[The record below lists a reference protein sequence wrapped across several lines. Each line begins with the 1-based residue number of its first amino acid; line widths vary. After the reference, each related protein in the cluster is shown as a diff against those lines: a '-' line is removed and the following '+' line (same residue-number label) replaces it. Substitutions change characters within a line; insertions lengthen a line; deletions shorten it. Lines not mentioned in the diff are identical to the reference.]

1 MCALTKYR
9 DQRITSDIDDHCMKI
24 AQDQI
29 NDIAILK
36 LTKELPWTMGD
47 CRILEDRIHC
57 LVQRGTTRI
66 LVDMTSAHLISHEGI
81 GTLIHGLKIVK
92 EAGGIIHLVRR
103 YITIGPA
110 TVPVLYAVFSV
121 FETVDQAMDAFE
133 GI

>member
-1 MCALTKYR
+1 VCALTKYR

-36 LTKELPWTMGD
+36 LTKELPWAMGD
-47 CRILEDRIHC
+47 CTVLEDCIHR

-66 LVDMTSAHLISHEGI
+66 IVDMTSAHLISTEGI

-103 YITIGPA
+103 YIMGPITITA
-110 TVPVLYAVFSV
+110 LYTLFGV